1 MKCHCSTFPPLHVFS
16 SRQLKALSASLT
28 PERSAG
34 IEAVRRVVGAGR
46 FTARNPGSL
55 LEYDPEAPGPCYS
68 ATHVVRHLALGYPEP
83 RIL

>member
-1 MKCHCSTFPPLHVFS
+1 MTYYLLTFRIYPAP
-16 SRQLKALSASLT
+16 AGSLL
-28 PERSAG
+28 PAPARRLIEDAG

-55 LEYDPEAPGPCYS
+55 LEYDPEAPGPQYS

>member
-1 MKCHCSTFPPLHVFS
+1 MSLLAFCTAACSQLSRLCH
-16 SRQLKALSASLT
+16 LSPSLT
-28 PERSAG
+28 NQYHAG

-55 LEYDPEAPGPCYS
+55 LEYDPEAPGPHYS

>member
-1 MKCHCSTFPPLHVFS
+1 MPLLMPAQPHLLS
-16 SRQLKALSASLT
+16 SSKLSILSARVT
-28 PERSAG
+28 RRRRAG

-55 LEYDPEAPGPCYS
+55 LEYDPEAPGPHYS